1 MDHEPDIATVAG
13 LLANPARVA
22 MLEVLL
28 DGGSHAAGDLARQAR
43 VAPSTASGHL
53 AALVQGR
60 LVDVQRIGRQRRHQL
75 AGPAVAQAMES
86 LALLAAPRQVSSQRQ
101 ATKNEQLQR
110 GRTCY
115 DHVAGQLGVALA
127 DALRDRGAIRQIG
140 ETFDLTRRGETF
152 FEVLGVD
159 VMAARKLRRGFT
171 LACRDWTEGRFH
183 LGGAL
188 GAALCARLLELSW
201 IRRRPSS
208 RAVLVT
214 EEGLTGLR
222 TQFGIDWTEANV
234 APRRFR

>member
-13 LLANPARVA
+13 LLANPARLA

-28 DGGSHAAGDLARQAR
+28 DGGSHPAGDLARQAR

-60 LVDVQRIGRQRRHQL
+60 LVDVQRIGRQRQHRL

-86 LALLAAPRQVSSQRQ
+86 LALLAAPRPVSSLRQ
-101 ATKNEQLQR
+101 ATQEEHLQR

-115 DHVAGQLGVALA
+115 DHLAGQLGVALA
-127 DALRDRGAIRQIG
+127 DALRDRGAIRQVG
-140 ETFDLTRRGETF
+140 ETFDLTRRGQTF
-152 FEVLGVD
+152 FEALGLDVL
-159 VMAARKLRRGFT
+159 ASRKLRRGFT
-171 LACRDWTEGRFH
+171 LACRDWTERRFH

-188 GAALCARLLELSW
+188 GAALCGRLLELHW

-214 EEGLTGLR
+214 QEGLIGLR
-222 TQFGIDWTEANV
+222 TRFGIDWMEAN
-234 APRRFR
+234 ATPYRFR

>member
-1 MDHEPDIATVAG
+1 MDYEADIATVAG
-13 LLANPARVA
+13 LLANPARLA

-28 DGGSHAAGDLARQAR
+28 DGKSGPAGDLARQAR

-75 AGPAVAQAMES
+75 AGPTVAQAMES
-86 LALLAAPRQVSSQRQ
+86 LAVIAAPRPVSSLRQ
-101 ATKNEQLQR
+101 ATQNEHLQR

-115 DHVAGQLGVALA
+115 DHLAGQLGVALA
-127 DALRDRGAIRQIG
+127 DALRDRGAIRQVG
-140 ETFDLTRRGETF
+140 ETFDLTRPGRTF
-152 FEVLGVD
+152 FEGLGLD
-159 VMAARKLRRGFT
+159 VIDARKLRRGFT
-171 LACRDWTEGRFH
+171 LACQDWTERRFH

-188 GAALCARLLELSW
+188 GAALCARLLDLHW

-214 EEGLTGLR
+214 EEGIIGLR
-222 TQFGIDWTEANV
+222 TQFGIDWTEAN
-234 APRRFR
+234 ATPHRFR